1 MPSDPLP
8 DPLLLAKYRAA
19 LSEVARLTQD
29 LAAYKRAKAENDE
42 RFMLERDAARIE
54 RDKARAVAAAARRLV
69 AGPAADVYIP
79 WGRAGGPDECEHGV
93 ARSLACR
100 ACDLAVVMAGAKAP
114 PEPPA
119 TTTHSAEDQG
129 WTWSNVPALAPD
141 ATAQDASAGEQ
152 DPEALRATIRALTQE
167 VKHLRAEL
175 VRVQGEVLDVD

>member
-1 MPSDPLP
+1 MPSDLTP
-8 DPLLLAKYRAA
+8 DAAVAAIRAILDDAGWSRREEPVDYCIYCYHADYNGHAPGCDVVAARSALDALAR
-19 LSEVARLTQD
+19 EVARL
-29 LAAYKRAKAENDE
+29 RAE
-42 RFMLERDAARIE
+42 
-54 RDKARAVAAAARRLV
+54 
-69 AGPAADVYIP
+69 
-79 WGRAGGPDECEHGV
+79 
-93 ARSLACR
+93 
-100 ACDLAVVMAGAKAP
+100 KAP